1 VVRKL
6 VVLAALLLVSACG
19 IQPTRVLEAGPA
31 PTLRSP
37 ATDGRG
43 TDLVLYFVL
52 DDRVAPLAR
61 SSDGVM
67 GVEAA
72 LSMLLAGPTTD
83 ERADGYTTALPRPS
97 GAITVTPGSPA
108 TIRVPFP
115 LRPLTGVGI
124 NQLVCTA
131 FAALAA
137 QGGYATDG
145 TVALAGPD
153 LLLPYQT
160 CQA

>member
-1 VVRKL
+1 MKKL
-6 VVLAALLLVSACG
+6 VVLAVLLLVSACG
-19 IQPTRVLEAGPA
+19 VKPTPVVAAGPA
-31 PTLRSP
+31 PTLRVP

-43 TDLVLYFVL
+43 TDLILYFVL
-52 DDRVAPLAR
+52 DDRVAPVAR
-61 SSDGVM
+61 SSDGVV

-72 LSMLLAGPTTD
+72 LSMLLGGPSTD
-83 ERADGYTTALPRPS
+83 ERADGYTTTLPRPS

-108 TIRVPFP
+108 TIGVPFP

-137 QGGYATDG
+137 QGGYATGG

-153 LLLPYQT
+153 VLLPYQT